1 MTYELR
7 LERLLDAPPD
17 VVFDTFVD
25 PDATE
30 ELFTP
35 PGRPGLR
42 VVESSIDLRVGGTW
56 TIVQEG
62 PDGDRYELTYVF
74 TEVDRPRRLAASFSM
89 RFGPSGRVEK
99 SDVLLTL
106 EDWKG
111 KTLLTL
117 VQSGF
122 ETEEERDAY
131 LSGAPGFL
139 DAVERAVSSRVSRE
153 RSVEPGD

>member
-1 MTYELR
+1 M
-7 LERLLDAPPD
+7 LDAPPD

-25 PDATE
+25 PDVTE

-35 PGRPGLR
+35 PGGVRM
-42 VVESSIDLRVGGTW
+42 VESSIDLRVGGTW

-62 PDGDRYELTYVF
+62 PDGDRYRLTYVF
-74 TEVDRPRRLAASFSM
+74 TEIDRPRRLAASFSM
-89 RFGPSGRVEK
+89 HFGRSGRTER

-106 EDWKG
+106 EDRG
-111 KTLLTL
+111 GQTLLTL

-131 LSGAPGFL
+131 LTGAPGFL
-139 DAVERAVSSRVSRE
+139 DAVERAVASRVSR
-153 RSVEPGD
+153 